1 VKDVYPDFYF
11 ILCSIFLSSSLPI
24 YFLFSIPNS
33 NLYFYF
39 SCQIFK
45 CINWNPKVNINQII
59 LLLLVLFSL
68 FIYFMRCI
76 NGFKKK
82 ILFLLIFLFP
92 NDTSF
97 RFLLPIPNSEF
108 GCYRVSPVNHLGRRS
123 WSINIF
129 GLYPCL
135 FMRDK
140 CIFICMPLIFFII
153 LWYI

>member
-1 VKDVYPDFYF
+1 VKDVYSDFYF

-82 ILFLLIFLFP
+82 FFFSSFSYFPMILRSDFFYQFQIQNLGVTGDLGGPRQVSRYIP
-92 NDTSF
+92 
-97 RFLLPIPNSEF
+97 RFSARGRAGPRGGERCHVGP
-108 GCYRVSPVNHLGRRS
+108 HLHAGPRRQK
-123 WSINIF
+123 
-129 GLYPCL
+129 G
-135 FMRDK
+135 
-140 CIFICMPLIFFII
+140 
-153 LWYI
+153 

>member
-1 VKDVYPDFYF
+1 VKDVYSDFYF

-82 ILFLLIFLFP
+82 FFFSSFSYFPMILRSDFFYQFQIQNLGVTNPTPLKNNLVLEICKKRVHNLCYPQHMHKQNLSMMHYLLA
-92 NDTSF
+92 THGV
-97 RFLLPIPNSEF
+97 R
-108 GCYRVSPVNHLGRRS
+108 
-123 WSINIF
+123 
-129 GLYPCL
+129 
-135 FMRDK
+135 
-140 CIFICMPLIFFII
+140 
-153 LWYI
+153 